1 MKAAILGKKIG
12 MTSYY
17 TNDGRQ
23 IPCTVIQAGPCPVIA
38 KKSNDTDGYSSVQ
51 VAYGEK
57 PERTTNR
64 PDAGQFKKVGA
75 KPHYHLREFRDLNSD
90 VELGQNLTIRQFEIG
105 DKLKVSGKSKGR
117 GFQGVMKRHNFGGV
131 GMTTHGQ
138 SDRQRHP
145 GSIGQSSD
153 SSRVFKGLR
162 MAGRM
167 GGTRTSVRNLMIVDI
182 IEDENLILVKGSVP
196 GAPNSLLEI
205 IKL

>member
-1 MKAAILGKKIG
+1 MQAAILGKKIG

-23 IPCTVIQAGPCPVIA
+23 IPCTVIEAGPCPVII
-38 KKSNDTDGYSSVQ
+38 KRTSDKDGYTAVQ
-51 VAYGEK
+51 LGYS
-57 PERTTNR
+57 ERPSRNVNK
-64 PDAGQFKKVGA
+64 PDAGQFAKVGVA
-75 KPHYHLREFRDLNSD
+75 PQYHLREFRDLNTEVD
-90 VELGQNLTIRQFEIG
+90 AGEKLTIKQFEIG
-105 DKLKVSGKSKGR
+105 DKIKVSGKSKGR

-153 SSRVFKGLR
+153 SSRVFKGIR

-167 GGTRTSVRNLMIVDI
+167 GGKRTSVRNLMIVDI
-182 IEDENLILVKGSVP
+182 IEDKNLLLVKGSIP
-196 GAPNSLLEI
+196 GAPNSLVEI
-205 IKL
+205 VKL

>member
-1 MKAAILGKKIG
+1 MQAAILGKKIG

-23 IPCTVIQAGPCPVIA
+23 IPCTVIKAGPCPVIA
-38 KKSNDTDGYSSVQ
+38 KKTNDSDGYASVQ
-51 VAYGEK
+51 IAFGEK
-57 PERTTNR
+57 PERTTNK
-64 PDAGQFKKVGA
+64 PDAGQFSKAGVA
-75 KPHYHLREFRDLNSD
+75 PHYHLREFRDLTTD
-90 VELGQNLTIRQFEIG
+90 AEPGQALTIDQFEIG
-105 DKLKVSGKSKGR
+105 DNLKVSGKSKGR
-117 GFQGVMKRHNFGGV
+117 GFQGVMKRHNFAGV

-153 SSRVFKGLR
+153 SSRVFKGIR

-167 GGTRTSVRNLMIVDI
+167 GGKRTSVRNLMIVDI

-205 IKL
+205 VKL